1 MSVFELSMAG
11 NLPGLTMDYEDGG
24 RVQVFRS
31 GGREVRV
38 PGNATDAEILTAF
51 RALDEKDVDA

>member
-1 MSVFELSMAG
+1 MAG